1 MIAETAEGA
10 AQPDAVNSP
19 AATTHYARQC
29 RRGRYVSR
37 GPRTPGQDDTN
48 PAHDVPRVSDL
59 VISAR
64 NGDKRAWDALVER
77 YAPLIWSICR
87 RHHLGSADVEDVGQ
101 IVWLNLVEHLDDLR
115 DSAALPGWLATTAR
129 RECCRV
135 LRASRLTTGAGGL
148 DDLQDERIATA
159 EHELLVA
166 ERNAALHE
174 AFARLPLHC
183 QRLLALLIA
192 DPPVAYTEI
201 SARLG
206 IAVGSIG
213 PNRHRYLDKL
223 RRDPVIAGLL
233 IAEAANGK

>member
-1 MIAETAEGA
+1 M
-10 AQPDAVNSP
+10 
-19 AATTHYARQC
+19 
-29 RRGRYVSR
+29 
-37 GPRTPGQDDTN
+37 
-48 PAHDVPRVSDL
+48 
-59 VISAR
+59 
-64 NGDKRAWDALVER
+64 
-77 YAPLIWSICR
+77 
-87 RHHLGSADVEDVGQ
+87 
-101 IVWLNLVEHLDDLR
+101 
-115 DSAALPGWLATTAR
+115 
-129 RECCRV
+129 
-135 LRASRLTTGAGGL
+135 
-148 DDLQDERIATA
+148 
-159 EHELLVA
+159 A